1 MITDQNIALRLSNVT
16 YAYGSR
22 TVLHRLNL
30 VVEKGSITALL
41 GPSGEGKTTLLR
53 LICGFENPDEG
64 TIEVAGR
71 TVFAPGMKPVPPESR
86 GVVVVPQE
94 GALFAHLSVG
104 QNIAFGLQNRRSSQV
119 RARVAELLEMVG
131 LSGSEDRRPSELSG
145 GMQHR
150 VALARALAPSPSL
163 IVMDEPFSALD
174 AHLRDKVRD
183 DVVST
188 LRLAGATAMWVTH
201 DQEEALSSADSV
213 AVMLGGKVVQHDIP
227 EVLYRAPVSQAVGEF
242 VGDAVILKGDMTTG
256 SDSVQCALG
265 TLPTVPLR
273 NDDAALAGEVIV
285 MVRPEQLSL
294 AENGVAVN
302 AFGKVV
308 SSKFFGHDGMVEVKV
323 GSGELVRM
331 RLHSTLLPSVGD
343 DVAIHV
349 GGSVCVFP
357 QTH

>member
-1 MITDQNIALRLSNVT
+1 
-16 YAYGSR
+16 
-22 TVLHRLNL
+22 
-30 VVEKGSITALL
+30 
-41 GPSGEGKTTLLR
+41 
-53 LICGFENPDEG
+53 
-64 TIEVAGR
+64 
-71 TVFAPGMKPVPPESR
+71 
-86 GVVVVPQE
+86 
-94 GALFAHLSVG
+94 
-104 QNIAFGLQNRRSSQV
+104 
-119 RARVAELLEMVG
+119 
-131 LSGSEDRRPSELSG
+131 
-145 GMQHR
+145 
-150 VALARALAPSPSL
+150 
-163 IVMDEPFSALD
+163 
-174 AHLRDKVRD
+174 
-183 DVVST
+183 
-188 LRLAGATAMWVTH
+188 MWVTH
-201 DQEEALSSADSV
+201 DQEEARSSADSV

-265 TLPTVPLR
+265 TLPTVPQR

-294 AENGVAVN
+294 AGNGVTAN

>member
-1 MITDQNIALRLSNVT
+1 MTTNHNIALRLSDVT
-16 YAYGSR
+16 YAYGAR
-22 TVLHRLNL
+22 TVLHHLNL
-30 VVEKGSITALL
+30 VIEEGSITALL

-71 TVFAPGMKPVPPESR
+71 TVFAPGVKPVPPESR

-94 GALFAHLSVG
+94 GALFAHLTVG
-104 QNIAFGLQNRRSSQV
+104 QNIAFGLRNRRSSEV
-119 RARVAELLEMVG
+119 RARVAELLDMVG

-174 AHLRDKVRD
+174 ANLRDQVRD

-213 AVMLGGKVVQHDIP
+213 AVILGGKVVQHDAP
-227 EVLYRAPVSQAVGEF
+227 ETLYRAPVSRAVGEF
-242 VGDAVILKGDMTTG
+242 VGDAVILKGLVASG
-256 SDSVQCALG
+256 SYSVQCALG
-265 TLPTVPLR
+265 ELAVTPRQNDAPPLT
-273 NDDAALAGEVIV
+273 GEVVV

-294 AENGVAVN
+294 ATSD
-302 AFGKVV
+302 V
-308 SSKFFGHDGMVEVKV
+308 SPHAYGTVLNSKFFGHDGMVEVKL
-323 GSGELVRM
+323 SAGEVVRM
-331 RLHSTLLPSVGD
+331 RLHSTLLPNVGD
-343 DVAIHV
+343 DIAIRV
-349 GGSVCVFP
+349 SGSVCVFP